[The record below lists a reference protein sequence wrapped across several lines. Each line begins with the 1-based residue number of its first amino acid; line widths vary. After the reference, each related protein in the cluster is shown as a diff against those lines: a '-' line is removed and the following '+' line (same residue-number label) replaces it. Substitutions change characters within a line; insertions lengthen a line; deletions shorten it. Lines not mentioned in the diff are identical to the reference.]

1 MLNEFLSYI
10 REKKLV
16 QTGEKVLLAVS
27 GGKDSMAMTHLF
39 KQAPFEIAIAHINHQ
54 LRGTESDEDARFV
67 ESYAEQN
74 KILYFQ
80 LDINPIDLSYGNLQ
94 EKARQLRYSWLF
106 EVAEKHQ
113 YNKIATAHHLDDR
126 VETFFINL
134 MRGSG
139 LDGLESFGSSN
150 GAIIRP
156 LLFAFRKDIYTY
168 VDQYNIPYREDSSNQ
183 SNKYVRNNLRNNIL
197 PLIYKAD
204 QRAPSGIQISID
216 HLNDTSI
223 LLDFLVQ
230 KASAELVNITDEYTS
245 IHIKNFQN
253 DTIGIQWLFQLIK
266 KYGFNVIQVQE
277 MMLSKSSTGKIFIS
291 SAYEALLDRG
301 NLIVRSKAKV
311 SNISINQQIDTLPF
325 MYQVFDKQI
334 LISIE
339 KAVKVDLK
347 NTGNILYLNA
357 EKINGTVI
365 LRNIR
370 PGDKF
375 KPYGMRG
382 KSQKIKDFLVNQKV
396 HLFEKEKIMVLE
408 YEGEIIAIPGWRIAE
423 SVKVDQNTRKIWKIE
438 LKLH

>member
-39 KQAPFEIAIAHINHQ
+39 KQTPFEIAIAHINHQ

-74 KILYFQ
+74 KIPYFQ

-156 LLFAFRKDIYTY
+156 LLFALRKDIDTY

-245 IHIKNFQN
+245 IQIKNFQN

-277 MMLSKSSTGKIFIS
+277 MMLSKSSSGKIFIS

-334 LISIE
+334 FINEEKGDKIELINE
-339 KAVKVDLK
+339 
-347 NTGNILYLNA
+347 GNVLFLNA